1 MERKESIRNMIKVY
15 RKGRRQEGFS
25 LVELMIVI
33 AVIALIVAVG
43 IPAWSIMIK
52 TGNENSA
59 LQTLDRV
66 RMLQSQYAGSHQ
78 GNFATFDE
86 LIAKS
91 GLDERFKGE
100 APVINGYIFK
110 LEITPKSN
118 SAPASYKINADPQV
132 PTGVQATGNRFFYT
146 DSSLSTIKQND
157 AQTAGAGDPP
167 V

>member
-1 MERKESIRNMIKVY
+1 MIKFY
-15 RKGRRQEGFS
+15 RKGRKQQGFS

-43 IPAWSIMIK
+43 IPAWTIMIRA
-52 TGNENSA
+52 GNENSA

-66 RMLQSQYAGSHQ
+66 RMLQSQYAGAHQ
-78 GNFATFDE
+78 GNFASFDD
-86 LIAKS
+86 LIKSS

-100 APVINGYIFK
+100 KPVINGYVYTI
-110 LEITPKSN
+110 EITPKSAN
-118 SAPASYKINADPQV
+118 QPAFYKVNADPQV
-132 PTGVQATGNRFFYT
+132 REGVQATGSRSFYT

-157 AQTAGAGDPP
+157 NQKAGPADPS

>member
-1 MERKESIRNMIKVY
+1 MMKIYRKNRKEA
-15 RKGRRQEGFS
+15 GFS

-43 IPAWSIMIK
+43 IPAWTIMIK

-78 GNFATFDE
+78 GNFASFDD
-86 LIAKS
+86 LIRAS
-91 GLDERFKGE
+91 GLDERFKGDK
-100 APVINGYIFK
+100 PVINGYVYT
-110 LEITPKSN
+110 LDITPKSA
-118 SAPASYKINADPQV
+118 SQPAFYKINADPQV
-132 PTGVQATGNRFFYT
+132 RDGVQATGTRSFYT

-157 AQTAGAGDPP
+157 TRAADAGDPS

>member
-1 MERKESIRNMIKVY
+1 MIKIY
-15 RKGRRQEGFS
+15 RKNRKQAGFS

-43 IPAWSIMIK
+43 IPAWSIMIR

-59 LQTLDRV
+59 LQTLDRI
-66 RMLQSQYAGSHQ
+66 RMLQSQYAGGHQ
-78 GNFATFDE
+78 GNFGSFDD
-86 LIAKS
+86 LIKSS

-100 APVINGYIFK
+100 KPVINGYVYTMD
-110 LEITPKSN
+110 ITPKSTTQ
-118 SAPASYKINADPQV
+118 PAFYKVNADPQV
-132 PTGVQATGNRFFYT
+132 REGVQATGSRSFYT

-157 AQTAGAGDPP
+157 TRTAEASDPS